1 MSTNRTPFVFKA
13 MFLVADVLCISV
25 IAIAMYSYVFQV
37 VDQRGYAIDGVATV
51 VVVIAGI
58 FGLVANRFNRKEAMH
73 MHGVK

>member
-13 MFLVADVLCISV
+13 MFLVADVLSVSV
-25 IAIAMYSYVFQV
+25 IVMALYLYAFQV
-37 VDQRGYAIDGVATV
+37 VDQYGYAIDGVATV

-73 MHGVK
+73 MHR

>member
-51 VVVIAGI
+51 VTVIAGI
-58 FGLVANRFNRKEAMH
+58 FGLVANYVNRQEAKH

>member
-13 MFLVADVLCISV
+13 MFLVADVLSISV
-25 IAIAMYSYVFQV
+25 IVMALYSYVFQV
-37 VDQRGYAIDGVATV
+37 VDQYGYAIDGVATV

>member
-1 MSTNRTPFVFKA
+1 MSTNHVPFVFKA

-58 FGLVANRFNRKEAMH
+58 FGLVANRFNRKDAMR